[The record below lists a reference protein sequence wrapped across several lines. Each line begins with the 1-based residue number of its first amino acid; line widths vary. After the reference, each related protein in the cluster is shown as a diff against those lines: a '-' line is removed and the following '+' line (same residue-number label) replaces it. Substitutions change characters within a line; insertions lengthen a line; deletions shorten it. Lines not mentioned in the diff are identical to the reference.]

1 MIDKLVNIDLVTG
14 IECYYYRDDADFDD
28 LPYISAFIPNE
39 AKFNDLPELS
49 DKVKSELDA
58 IKIETFKDDVH
69 YNQFDY
75 LARIFED
82 NAYIVSQVSFH
93 AGSFEVGID
102 WGKHDP
108 EIFVNGSLNEEIV
121 KNLEYGKVL
130 QASTFRMWDLIK
142 VMGDKYFNKIFTN
155 VMKTRSLFR
164 SR

>member
-14 IECYYYRDDADFDD
+14 IECYYNRDDADFDD

-82 NAYIVSQVSFH
+82 NAYIVSQRAVH
-93 AGSFEVGID
+93 VGIFEVGIYR
-102 WGKHDP
+102 GKH
-108 EIFVNGSLNEEIV
+108 
-121 KNLEYGKVL
+121 
-130 QASTFRMWDLIK
+130 
-142 VMGDKYFNKIFTN
+142 
-155 VMKTRSLFR
+155 
-164 SR
+164 